1 MYFLDQQFSKLNV
14 LEFLIELVK
23 PGAYSRVCDS
33 GGLKG
38 REHAFLTIS
47 QTMLV
52 LLIWD
57 PTLRTTD
64 LNVNLVLKKCQ
75 GRDSSSMQ

>member
-23 PGAYSRVCDS
+23 PGPYSRVSDS
-33 GGLKG
+33 GALKG
-38 REHAFLTIS
+38 REHAFLTS
-47 QTMLV
+47 FQTMLV
-52 LLIWD
+52 LLIRD